1 MLTGKRRKALLEE
14 AKRQMYSNGSLKHQV
29 DERPVDDL
37 QQLYLELNDEL
48 FNSDLPEDLPVIYSF
63 NLNNRRT
70 KSTCYG
76 KCYYSSQGISK
87 RGHRKKCKAVKIEI
101 KPGMTP
107 SQTRKTLVHEMCHA
121 FRTRHGFTGTQRER
135 QALHE
140 KAPHEETHAGPCDG
154 LPWSKLSDCFL
165 SVLQRA
171 VPLLGAKGFPASQ
184 ASPHAESHG

>member
-37 QQLYLELNDEL
+37 QQLYLDLNDEL

-121 FRTRHGFTGTQRER
+121 FCFNRFANSSLILFSSLILVKMETQVGVYL
-135 QALHE
+135 A
-140 KAPHEETHAGPCDG
+140 CS
-154 LPWSKLSDCFL
+154 LPIDLSAFI
-165 SVLQRA
+165 VI
-171 VPLLGAKGFPASQ
+171 
-184 ASPHAESHG
+184 